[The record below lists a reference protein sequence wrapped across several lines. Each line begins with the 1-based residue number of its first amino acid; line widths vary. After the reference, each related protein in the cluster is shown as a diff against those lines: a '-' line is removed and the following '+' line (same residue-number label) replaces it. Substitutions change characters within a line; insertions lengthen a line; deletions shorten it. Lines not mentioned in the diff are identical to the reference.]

1 MNICD
6 ITTCDVCNGEGV
18 GVVVWVSGCDIH
30 CPGCHNKATWDPSCG
45 EPFTEELKEKLFSE
59 LSRPEVVRL
68 TISGGHPLMP
78 CNFESVKELL
88 SEVREKYSHIKIWL
102 YTGYVYEELSL
113 EHLQLIHSCV
123 DVLVDGPYVEELRDT
138 SLPYRGSSNQRIIEI
153 TIPEN

>member
-1 MNICD
+1 
-6 ITTCDVCNGEGV
+6 
-18 GVVVWVSGCDIH
+18 
-30 CPGCHNKATWDPSCG
+30 
-45 EPFTEELKEKLFSE
+45 
-59 LSRPEVVRL
+59 
-68 TISGGHPLMP
+68 MP

-88 SEVREKYSHIKIWL
+88 AEVREKYKHIKIWL

-113 EHLQLIHSCV
+113 EHLQMIHSCV